1 MPITQEDIANMA
13 LAVLDEAP
21 IVSLEDDNKAA
32 RLCNLHF
39 ELTRE
44 AELTKHLWY
53 FAIVTDELTGTDT
66 ESGDGTLNWEYEL
79 PADFLRL
86 IPLTDDNELTGIPIS
101 WEQRDGKLY
110 SDQDSPRKIR
120 YIANMTE
127 PNDWDALFTEV
138 LVAALAI
145 KLALP
150 LTHKTGMLQIAQAA
164 YDKALT
170 DAMTA
175 NAFQRSARIFSQSWA
190 LARGDDRFWRA

>member
-44 AELTKHLWY
+44 AELTKHRWV
-53 FAIVTDELTGTDT
+53 FAEVTEEIIGTDT
-66 ESGDGTLNWEYEL
+66 GSGDGTLNWSYEL
-79 PADFLRL
+79 PEDALRL
-86 IPLTDDNELTGIPIS
+86 LPLTYDGMFFGIPIS
-101 WEQRDGKLY
+101 WEQRDGLLY
-110 SDQDSPRKIR
+110 TDQDTPRLIR

-138 LVAALAI
+138 LIGALAI
-145 KLALP
+145 KLAYP
-150 LTHKTGMLQIAQAA
+150 LTHKTGMIQIAQGA
-164 YDKALT
+164 YDRALES
-170 DAMTA
+170 ALMA
-175 NAFQRSARIFSQSWA
+175 NAMQRNGRLFTQSWA
-190 LARGDDRFWRA
+190 LERGDTRFWRP